1 NDGQLGVLDASISN
15 FFYTKTLMPDDT
27 TEHSLE
33 MGYIYLK
40 NLLPNQKYE
49 DVLYPTE
56 LQRDAPLT
64 AIPRYESFINL
75 SPLTICITH
84 ALYYKI
90 MHFCFPEKPEYEDLE
105 KRPSSKKKSKAPK
118 SNFYLQPPLNKD
130 DIEMMKDR
138 AQQNKLF
145 VYIKIPEVPICV
157 SYKGEKEKNRISDLT
172 NFVLHVPNIEYHN
185 VTWTWLDLFLAIKSQ
200 CKESLISQLIKEKL
214 KLPQRVGSG

>member
-1 NDGQLGVLDASISN
+1 AEIFFSRAQWRLTENDGQLGVLDASISN

-64 AIPRYESFINL
+64 AIPRYESFVGKG
-75 SPLTICITH
+75 PHH
-84 ALYYKI
+84 ALLL
-90 MHFCFPEKPEYEDLE
+90 PGEARVR
-105 KRPSSKKKSKAPK
+105 RPGEAALIQEEEQGP
-118 SNFYLQPPLNKD
+118 QD